1 MRGLIRSQFYSL
13 FAEKKLILT
22 VFVIITLVCGI
33 SAMVYAGD
41 LLFTDVMYYN
51 MKPNAS
57 MLFGRCASDFAL
69 YGLIFT
75 ALIAGQFAVRDFS
88 DKTIN
93 YEIMA
98 GHGRREIFF
107 SRVIVSMLQGG
118 IGGTLMLFIV
128 PVIYTIRVGWG
139 GSIHLST
146 AALKVFL
153 VFLLYCRVSA
163 ELIFF
168 AVILKQTKFVFA
180 AEALIALIE
189 LVLMAEAEGSQYV
202 FALSAIYAIMNFN
215 EFDLSHLDG
224 KWEFF
229 FDSAFEPMT
238 TAAVSLG
245 YIAVSVLFI
254 FCAYKEFERCD
265 LE

>member
-13 FAEKKLILT
+13 FREKKLILT

-41 LLFTDVMYYN
+41 LLFTDVMYYD
-51 MKPNAS
+51 MELNAS

-75 ALIAGQFAVRDFS
+75 ALIAGQFAVCDFN

-98 GHGRREIFF
+98 GHGRGEIFF
-107 SRVIVSMLQGG
+107 SRVVVSVLLGG
-118 IGGTLMLFIV
+118 VGGTLVLFIV
-128 PVIYTIRVGWG
+128 PFIDALKVGWG
-139 GSIHLST
+139 GSIQIST
-146 AALKVFL
+146 ALLKVFM

-168 AVILKQTKFVFA
+168 AVILKQTRFVFV
-180 AEALIALIE
+180 AEALSGLIE
-189 LVLMAEAEGSQYV
+189 LVLMIEAEGSKYI
-202 FALSAIYAIMNFN
+202 FAISAVGEIMNFN

-229 FDSAFEPMT
+229 FDSAFEPFT
-238 TAAVSLG
+238 TAAVSVG
-245 YIAVSVLFI
+245 YIAAAALFI
-254 FCAYKEFERCD
+254 FCAYKEFLRSD
-265 LE
+265 LD